1 MQRRPYNRRPNQRQG
16 QRRYS
21 RSPGYNKPSAKRY
34 MDINCDIGQGFG
46 NFQNPY
52 EEKILP
58 YVTSVNIACGMHMG
72 DPTGIARTIDLV
84 KNQKVNIGAL
94 IGYPDPVSNGQREM
108 YYEVDELRALV
119 LYQLGAIN
127 ALLHAKGI
135 QITHVRT
142 HGFLYK
148 QMYTDQLT
156 AETVAKAIGEF
167 NKWFTLIGLAGPV
180 FTRACSNA
188 NIKMAQ
194 EMIVDRRYRQDGTI
208 LPFSKVT
215 NKRNYIEDASE
226 RARDFLQ
233 KGTINCEDGSN
244 LILNATT
251 IHIPSDSEEA
261 VELARMVWSMVPEP
275 RALNTDKFKNYF
287 ADLAELKN

>member
-1 MQRRPYNRRPNQRQG
+1 MQRRPYRRPNPRQS
-16 QRRYS
+16 QKRYS
-21 RSPGYNKPSAKRY
+21 KSSSYNKPSAKRY
-34 MDINCDIGQGFG
+34 MDINCDIGQSFG
-46 NFQNPY
+46 NFHTPF
-52 EEKILP
+52 EEQILP

-72 DPTGIARTIDLV
+72 DPTTIAKTIDLV

-94 IGYPDPVSNGQREM
+94 IGYPDRISNGQREM

-127 ALLHAKGI
+127 TLLHAKGI

-148 QMYTDQLT
+148 QMYTDQLV

-167 NKWFTLIGLAGPV
+167 NKWITLIGLAGSV
-180 FTRACSNA
+180 FTKACSAA
-188 NIKMAQ
+188 NIKMSQ
-194 EMIVDRRYRQDGTI
+194 EIIIDRRYRQDGTI

-215 NKRNYIEDASE
+215 NKRNYIEDASQ

-233 KGTINCEDGSN
+233 KGIINCEDGN
-244 LILNATT
+244 KLIVNATT